1 MTDPLWLAN
10 YPENVQWDAEIPDG
24 PLFAILDEAVERF
37 PNNESMDF
45 LGKRY
50 SYAGLGDAVA
60 RAAAGFRALGV
71 GKGVKVGLFLPNCP
85 QFVIAFFG
93 ILKAG
98 GTVVNYSLL
107 YSEDQL
113 AYQIEDSETD
123 IMVTLSLEAL
133 YPKMTALLKRSR
145 VSKLVVGTLQA
156 ALPFPKNVLFPL
168 LRRNEI
174 ARVPHD
180 AEHIAFSKLLDNDGK
195 GTPPEID
202 LRTDIAVLQYTGG
215 TTGVSKGAMLTHANL
230 YANTYQ
236 ARMWTPDLEPGRE
249 RMMGVLPFFH
259 VFAMTAVMN
268 LTIALGGSIVMRP
281 RFELDPVLEDVTRK
295 KPTLFPGVPTMYTA
309 IINHPK
315 LEKFDLTSIK
325 VCLSGGAPL
334 PVEIKRRFETLS
346 GCKLVEGYGLTETSP
361 LATANPFNGLN
372 KEGSIGLPV
381 PGTSI
386 AIVDK
391 EDPHKLL
398 PQGEDGEICVSG
410 PQVMK
415 GYWRRDEET
424 AATIVDGR
432 LLTGDVGRI
441 DADGY
446 VFIIDR
452 KKDLVLVSGFN
463 VFPRKVEEGIYR
475 HPAVEEVTVIG
486 VPDDYTGEAVKAFV
500 KLKDGAALD
509 AGELKDFLTDKLG
522 RHELPKHI
530 EFRNELPKTM
540 IGKLSKKELVAQEAA
555 APRIRLRLI
564 ADRSVSAAPGG
575 PRRPVNAA
583 DLLIGVEY

>member
-10 YPENVQWDAEIPDG
+10 YPENVQWDAEIPEG

-295 KPTLFPGVPTMYTA
+295 KPTAV
-309 IINHPK
+309 
-315 LEKFDLTSIK
+315 S
-325 VCLSGGAPL
+325 
-334 PVEIKRRFETLS
+334 RRADDVHGDHQPPQAGEVRPHLDQ
-346 GCKLVEGYGLTETSP
+346 
-361 LATANPFNGLN
+361 
-372 KEGSIGLPV
+372 GLPV
-381 PGTSI
+381 GRRSPCRSRSSAASRRCRAASWSRATGSQKPRRWPLPTPSTGSTRRARSACRCPAPSI

-500 KLKDGAALD
+500 KLKDGARRSTPASSRTSSPTSS
-509 AGELKDFLTDKLG
+509 AGT
-522 RHELPKHI
+522 
-530 EFRNELPKTM
+530 
-540 IGKLSKKELVAQEAA
+540 SC
-555 APRIRLRLI
+555 
-564 ADRSVSAAPGG
+564 RSISSSATSC
-575 PRRPVNAA
+575 RRR
-583 DLLIGVEY
+583 